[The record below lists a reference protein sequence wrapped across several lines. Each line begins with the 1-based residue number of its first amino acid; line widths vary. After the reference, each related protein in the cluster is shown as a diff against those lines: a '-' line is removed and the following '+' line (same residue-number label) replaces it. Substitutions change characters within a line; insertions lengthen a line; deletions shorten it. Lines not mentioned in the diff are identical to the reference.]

1 MSPSPAPLV
10 RRLRSVAAF
19 GARLDLLLTT
29 TSDLAANGARFG
41 GQAASVPP
49 FDNMFEVGARAAA
62 AAPPRAPPGL
72 LVLAP
77 VPAPV
82 SRPPPAD
89 AAPEQHEH
97 LRRQCGDGACAPPRR
112 LLRKVGD
119 AKFAPGAEQG
129 AVVALLDTH
138 PSMPFAVA
146 CFSDGSA
153 GILRV

>member
-1 MSPSPAPLV
+1 MSPQGPNEPAAAT
-10 RRLRSVAAF
+10 LRS
-19 GARLDLLLTT
+19 
-29 TSDLAANGARFG
+29 
-41 GQAASVPP
+41 
-49 FDNMFEVGARAAA
+49 AAA
-62 AAPPRAPPGL
+62 LNRAQAVLSNVAENDSYGYYYSDAEAYDDPL
-72 LVLAP
+72 L
-77 VPAPV
+77 
-82 SRPPPAD
+82 PPPAD